1 MKEYAMT
8 INLKDDPE
16 KIEQYKAY
24 HRQVWPEVLSC
35 LKAVGITRMN
45 IYLLGRRMF
54 MIMETVDTFEPE
66 RDFSRLEEMHP
77 RYKEWQA
84 LMNTFQERVPEA
96 GEGEHWAMMEKVF
109 ELSS

>member
-1 MKEYAMT
+1 MKEYALT

-24 HRQVWPEVLSC
+24 HRAIWPEVLDC
-35 LKAVGITRMN
+35 LKKVGITKMD

-54 MIMETVDTFEPE
+54 MIMEATDEFEPE
-66 RDFSRLEEMHP
+66 RDFERLEEMHP
-77 RYKEWQA
+77 RYKEWQE

-96 GEGEHWAMMEKVF
+96 KAGEHWAVMEKVF
-109 ELSS
+109 EL